1 MNAYHANKGG
11 HMATIKK
18 AVEDALLEL
27 LDEGK
32 IIIKGPDGDEME
44 DLTVEMKLTEDDDYD
59 SDDESSED
67 ESGEDEDECAGR
79 AHGVHH
85 DDERAGG
92 SGEGERREFTLGF
105 ASGRDGSDVANVADR
120 VASS

>member
-44 DLTVEMKLTEDDDYD
+44 DLTVEMKLTEDDDDYD
-59 SDDESSED
+59 SDDESV
-67 ESGEDEDECAGR
+67 EDEDEDE
-79 AHGVHH
+79 
-85 DDERAGG
+85 DD
-92 SGEGERREFTLGF
+92 
-105 ASGRDGSDVANVADR
+105 DK
-120 VASS
+120 

>member
-1 MNAYHANKGG
+1 MNFNLFAVTNVNKKHYQDSTEELMNAYHANKGG

-18 AVEDALLEL
+18 AVEEAILEL
-27 LDEGK
+27 IDEGK

-67 ESGEDEDECAGR
+67 EDED
-79 AHGVHH
+79 
-85 DDERAGG
+85 DDK
-92 SGEGERREFTLGF
+92 
-105 ASGRDGSDVANVADR
+105 
-120 VASS
+120 

>member
-44 DLTVEMKLTEDDDYD
+44 DLTVDMKLTEDDDDYD

-67 ESGEDEDECAGR
+67 EDEDED
-79 AHGVHH
+79 
-85 DDERAGG
+85 DDK
-92 SGEGERREFTLGF
+92 
-105 ASGRDGSDVANVADR
+105 
-120 VASS
+120 

>member
-18 AVEDALLEL
+18 AVEEAILEL
-27 LDEGK
+27 IDEGK

-44 DLTVEMKLTEDDDYD
+44 DLTVEMKLTEDDDDYD

-67 ESGEDEDECAGR
+67 EDEDED
-79 AHGVHH
+79 
-85 DDERAGG
+85 DDK
-92 SGEGERREFTLGF
+92 
-105 ASGRDGSDVANVADR
+105 
-120 VASS
+120 

>member
-44 DLTVEMKLTEDDDYD
+44 DLTVDMKLSEDDDDYD

-67 ESGEDEDECAGR
+67 EDEDED
-79 AHGVHH
+79 
-85 DDERAGG
+85 DDK
-92 SGEGERREFTLGF
+92 
-105 ASGRDGSDVANVADR
+105 
-120 VASS
+120 

>member
-1 MNAYHANKGG
+1 MQYAKKNSKQQISFNLFAVTNVKKKHYQNSTERLMNAYHANKGG

-59 SDDESSED
+59 SDYDSDDESSED
-67 ESGEDEDECAGR
+67 EDEDED
-79 AHGVHH
+79 
-85 DDERAGG
+85 DDK
-92 SGEGERREFTLGF
+92 
-105 ASGRDGSDVANVADR
+105 
-120 VASS
+120 

>member
-18 AVEDALLEL
+18 AVEDAILEL

-44 DLTVEMKLTEDDDYD
+44 DLTVEFKLTEDDDYVV
-59 SDDESSED
+59 SDDESEED
-67 ESGEDEDECAGR
+67 DEEDDDEDEDE
-79 AHGVHH
+79 
-85 DDERAGG
+85 DK
-92 SGEGERREFTLGF
+92 
-105 ASGRDGSDVANVADR
+105 
-120 VASS
+120 

>member
-1 MNAYHANKGG
+1 MNAYHVNKGG

-44 DLTVEMKLTEDDDYD
+44 DLTVEVKLTEDDDYD
-59 SDDESSED
+59 SDEESV
-67 ESGEDEDECAGR
+67 EDEDEDE
-79 AHGVHH
+79 
-85 DDERAGG
+85 DD
-92 SGEGERREFTLGF
+92 
-105 ASGRDGSDVANVADR
+105 DK
-120 VASS
+120 

>member
-1 MNAYHANKGG
+1 MNFSLFAVTNVKKKHYQDSIEELMNAYHANKGG

-59 SDDESSED
+59 FDDESV
-67 ESGEDEDECAGR
+67 EDEDEDE
-79 AHGVHH
+79 
-85 DDERAGG
+85 DD
-92 SGEGERREFTLGF
+92 
-105 ASGRDGSDVANVADR
+105 DK
-120 VASS
+120 

>member
-1 MNAYHANKGG
+1 MQYAKKNSKQQISFNLFAVTNVKKKHYQDSIEELMNAYHANKGG

-44 DLTVEMKLTEDDDYD
+44 DLTVEMKLTEDDDDYD

-67 ESGEDEDECAGR
+67 EDDDED
-79 AHGVHH
+79 
-85 DDERAGG
+85 DDK
-92 SGEGERREFTLGF
+92 
-105 ASGRDGSDVANVADR
+105 
-120 VASS
+120 

>member
-1 MNAYHANKGG
+1 
-11 HMATIKK
+11 MATIKK

-59 SDDESSED
+59 FDDESV
-67 ESGEDEDECAGR
+67 EDEDEDE
-79 AHGVHH
+79 
-85 DDERAGG
+85 DD
-92 SGEGERREFTLGF
+92 
-105 ASGRDGSDVANVADR
+105 DK
-120 VASS
+120 

>member
-44 DLTVEMKLTEDDDYD
+44 DLTVEMKLTEDDDDYD

-67 ESGEDEDECAGR
+67 EDEDED
-79 AHGVHH
+79 
-85 DDERAGG
+85 DDK
-92 SGEGERREFTLGF
+92 
-105 ASGRDGSDVANVADR
+105 
-120 VASS
+120 

>member
-44 DLTVEMKLTEDDDYD
+44 DLTVDMKLTEDDDDYD
-59 SDDESSED
+59 SDDESSE
-67 ESGEDEDECAGR
+67 EEDEDE
-79 AHGVHH
+79 
-85 DDERAGG
+85 DD
-92 SGEGERREFTLGF
+92 
-105 ASGRDGSDVANVADR
+105 DK
-120 VASS
+120 

>member
-18 AVEDALLEL
+18 AVEDAILEL

-44 DLTVEMKLTEDDDYD
+44 DLTVEFKLTEDDDYVV
-59 SDDESSED
+59 SDDESEEED
-67 ESGEDEDECAGR
+67 EEDDDEDEDE
-79 AHGVHH
+79 
-85 DDERAGG
+85 DK
-92 SGEGERREFTLGF
+92 
-105 ASGRDGSDVANVADR
+105 
-120 VASS
+120 